1 MFKIGN
7 EYHQIYQ
14 HVNIV
19 VDTKYEKIYSWS
31 QQEVNIKIWELSSC
45 QYISDL
51 EGNLGRII
59 DIKLLD

>member
-31 QQEVNIKIWELSSC
+31 Q
-45 QYISDL
+45 
-51 EGNLGRII
+51 
-59 DIKLLD
+59 